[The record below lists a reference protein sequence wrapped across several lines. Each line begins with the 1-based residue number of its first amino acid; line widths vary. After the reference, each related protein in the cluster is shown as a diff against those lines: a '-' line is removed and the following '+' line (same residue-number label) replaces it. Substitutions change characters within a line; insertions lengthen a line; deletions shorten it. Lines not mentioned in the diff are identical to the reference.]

1 VGGFV
6 ESPWFEVIEVIKRDF
21 ETLDS
26 TLREKDGVR
35 EEVIKIARDLI
46 RLSSSIV
53 HHVHYGGWEDARLN
67 LAKAV
72 MLVEKLDAILEKHP
86 DLKYSGLVYNS
97 LAEYVEAFFFFKL
110 IVERKAPSLSELKV
124 PITPYLQGLGD
135 LIGEIRRHV
144 VKLLDDLKIEEA
156 ERELELMEFIYRSLK
171 TLEYPDALIPGVR
184 HKVDVAA
191 RLIEDTR
198 VLILSTK
205 NSLRCLN
212 PVESK

>member
-6 ESPWFEVIEVIKRDF
+6 ESPWLEVIEVIKRDF
-21 ETLDS
+21 ETVDS

-35 EEVIKIARDLI
+35 EEVIEITRDLT

-53 HHVHYGGWEDARLN
+53 HLVHHGGWEGARLN

-72 MLVEKLDAILEKHP
+72 MLVEKLDSILEKHP

-110 IVERKAPSLSELKV
+110 IAERKAPSLSELKV
-124 PITPYLQGLGD
+124 PIAPYLQGLGD

>member
-1 VGGFV
+1 M
-6 ESPWFEVIEVIKRDF
+6 ESPWLEVIEVIKRDF
-21 ETLDS
+21 ETVDS

-35 EEVIKIARDLI
+35 EEVIEITRDLT

-53 HHVHYGGWEDARLN
+53 HLVHHGGWEGARLN

-72 MLVEKLDAILEKHP
+72 MLVEKLDSILEKHP

-110 IVERKAPSLSELKV
+110 IAERKAPSLSELKV
-124 PITPYLQGLGD
+124 PIAPYLQGLGD

>member
-1 VGGFV
+1 
-6 ESPWFEVIEVIKRDF
+6 
-21 ETLDS
+21 
-26 TLREKDGVR
+26 
-35 EEVIKIARDLI
+35 
-46 RLSSSIV
+46 
-53 HHVHYGGWEDARLN
+53 
-67 LAKAV
+67 